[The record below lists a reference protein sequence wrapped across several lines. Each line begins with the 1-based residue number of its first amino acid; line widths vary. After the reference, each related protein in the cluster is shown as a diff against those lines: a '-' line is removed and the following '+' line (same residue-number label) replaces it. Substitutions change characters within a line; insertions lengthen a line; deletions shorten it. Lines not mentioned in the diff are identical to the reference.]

1 MSGSTGR
8 TSAAEVVLR
17 DRERARRQTARKG
30 VPAKATE
37 PVLEKV
43 SVPSLGAADG
53 VDEGELSRR
62 HRSIQEQLSRKQEE
76 IERTGREL
84 SRVRTELAELEAP
97 IKADIMK
104 LREQLESENRVEKT
118 LVDSVNSLRKDLFA
132 KEKKLGTVREKKQ
145 KLSDDLIQV
154 MADYERRKSERLEQ
168 IAHLVG
174 ATHQDE
180 ANGGSSNKAKKT
192 TKSTFQGF

>member
-1 MSGSTGR
+1 M
-8 TSAAEVVLR
+8 
-17 DRERARRQTARKG
+17 
-30 VPAKATE
+30 
-37 PVLEKV
+37 
-43 SVPSLGAADG
+43 PSLGAADG

-76 IERTGREL
+76 VERTGREL
-84 SRVRTELAELEAP
+84 SRVRKELAELEAP

-104 LREQLESENRVEKT
+104 LREQLESENRSEKT
-118 LVDSVNSLRKDLFA
+118 LVDAVNALRKDLFQ
-132 KEKKLGTVREKKQ
+132 KEKKLGVVREKKQ

-174 ATHQDE
+174 ATEQ
-180 ANGGSSNKAKKT
+180 NGTRGNGNKKKSS
-192 TKSTFQGF
+192 KSTFQGF